1 MDLERA
7 KQITSACVISKYSAM
22 GIYMDG
28 QPEEYVPLPDCSL
41 EEMLIANRLVS
52 ESQSN
57 REGER
62 TIQMV
67 VDPRGIA
74 ALYTREKYNHDLDDV
89 LEAMGWELRG
99 EDDDEDSED

>member
-7 KQITSACVISKYSAM
+7 KQITSACVKSKYSAM

-28 QPEEYVPLPDCSL
+28 QPEEYVPLPDCTL

-52 ESQSN
+52 ESQAN
-57 REGER
+57 ATGAR
-62 TIQMV
+62 TIQMT

-74 ALYTREKYNHDLDDV
+74 ALYTREKYDHDLDDI

-99 EDDDEDSED
+99 PNDETDD